1 MRGSI
6 TLADRRRHALALLDD
21 MIHRRFPGRI
31 AVSSSFGTEAAV
43 LLDLIAA
50 IDRRVP
56 ILFLDTGLLPPETLA
71 YRDQL
76 VALLG
81 LGNVRRLGPDPADLA
96 THDSLDRLH
105 QDDPER
111 CCDLRKVRPLD
122 RALGEFKAWITG
134 RKRHHGG
141 ARGDLAEIEFSDG
154 RTKINPLANWPAAA
168 IAQTFAARDLPPHP
182 LVACGYAS
190 VGCGPCSRPIVAG
203 ESVRAGRWSGQTKTE
218 CGIHR
223 PAHALSLP
231 LPA

>member
-1 MRGSI
+1 MKGSI

-43 LLDLIAA
+43 LLDLVAA

-71 YRDQL
+71 YRDHL
-76 VALLG
+76 IALLG

-96 THDSLDRLH
+96 THDPRDRLH
-105 QDDPER
+105 RDDPER

-122 RALGEFKAWITG
+122 RVLVEFKAWITG

-141 ARGDLAEIEFSDG
+141 ERGELAEIEFSDG
-154 RTKINPLANWPAAA
+154 RTKINPLADWPETA
-168 IAQTFAARDLPPHP
+168 IAQAFAARDLPPHP
-182 LVACGYAS
+182 LLACGYAS
-190 VGCGPCSRPIVAG
+190 IGCGPCSQPTEPG
-203 ESVRAGRWSGQTKTE
+203 EPVRAGRWRGRAKTE

-223 PAHALSLP
+223 PAKALSLP
-231 LPA
+231 FPA